1 MDRVPDNGTA
11 VAYSHTHPNANK
23 FSKGDINYAN
33 YYQIDAYVNGPNN
46 EVKKYDYSTGEY
58 PIFVGDITP
67 DSLTE
72 AEKQALEIE
81 FYDSWHDHFVD
92 GTCEYGCEN
101 MSTP

>member
-46 EVKKYDYSTGEY
+46 EVKKYD
-58 PIFVGDITP
+58 
-67 DSLTE
+67 
-72 AEKQALEIE
+72 
-81 FYDSWHDHFVD
+81 
-92 GTCEYGCEN
+92 
-101 MSTP
+101 